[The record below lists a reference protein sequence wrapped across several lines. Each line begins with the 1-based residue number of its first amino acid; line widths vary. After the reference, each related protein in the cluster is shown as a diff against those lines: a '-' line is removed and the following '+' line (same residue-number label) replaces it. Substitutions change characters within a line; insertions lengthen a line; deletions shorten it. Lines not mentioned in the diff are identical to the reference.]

1 MPTFPSSIATVHPD
15 WLTQVL
21 RKHDCLREAQVTAI
35 AAQPIGAEFG
45 FLDSLACLNLSYD
58 IAEPAAPDSV
68 VVKISSAEETYRRIG
83 NFYRAY
89 EREFCFYESVAMRS
103 PIRLPRCWGRESDAE
118 SGAHVLILEDLSSL
132 TPGDQVRGL
141 TPLQAKV
148 TLETIGQFHAQWW
161 ESPELDS
168 FDWMPSRNIQP
179 ARFRAAWPKYRS
191 TFAAQLSESALVLGD
206 ELNER
211 LESLLAEVERR
222 PHTIVH
228 SDFRADN
235 LLFDPTS
242 RTQPVVVLDWQ
253 LAIRSQGVLDVARLL
268 CGSLSPHDR
277 AACEMDLLRRWHETL
292 LQGGVQN
299 YSFAQALQGYRTA
312 ALICLYYP
320 VTIHE
325 AEEAAGQRGAAL
337 AHAQIDRFFA
347 AAVELAATQ

>member
-1 MPTFPSSIATVHPD
+1 MPTFPSSIATVRTD

-21 RKHDCLREAQVTAI
+21 RKHGCLRAAQVTAI
-35 AAQPIGAEFG
+35 TAQPIGAEFG
-45 FLDSLACLNLSYD
+45 FLDSLARLNLSYD
-58 IAEPAAPDSV
+58 FPEPAAPDSV

-89 EREFCFYESVAMRS
+89 EREFCFYESVATRS
-103 PIRLPRCWGRESDAE
+103 PIRLPRCWGREADAE
-118 SGAHVLILEDLSSL
+118 TGAHVLILEDLSSL
-132 TPGDQVRGL
+132 TPGDQVCGL
-141 TPLQAKV
+141 TPLQAKA
-148 TLETIGQFHAQWW
+148 TLETIGQFHAHWW

-168 FDWMPSRNIQP
+168 FDWMPNRNIQP
-179 ARFRAAWPKYRS
+179 ARFRAAWPKCRA
-191 TFAAQLSESALVLGD
+191 TFAAQLPESAIVLGD

-235 LLFDPTS
+235 LLFDPAS

-277 AACEMDLLRRWHETL
+277 AACEMGLLQRWHESL

-299 YSFAQALQGYRTA
+299 YSFVQALQAYRTA

-325 AEEAAGQRGAAL
+325 AEEAAGRRGAAL
-337 AHAQIDRFFA
+337 AQAQIERFFV
-347 AAVELAATQ
+347 AAVELAATR